1 MVFSHF
7 FSLPT
12 LVPFLFFIFMVFRTW
27 KKPRTKA
34 LVTTDLP
41 PGPWKL
47 PIIGN
52 LHNLL
57 GSLPHHRLQDLAKK
71 YGPLV
76 HLQLGEVTTI
86 VISSP
91 GIAKEVMATH
101 DIIFAQ
107 RPFSLASNII
117 SYDSTDIAFAP
128 YGEYWRQI
136 RKICTLELL
145 SAKRVQ
151 SFGSIREEEVSN
163 LVSRISSNAGSVVN
177 LGRML
182 ISFTY
187 CVTSRAAFGRI
198 REEQEAFVHLVKEL
212 MAVLGGFSIADLFP
226 SIKVLQMVSGMGAK
240 VKRVHQEADRILED
254 IVNGH
259 KARKA
264 VVKVADEG
272 DDDLVDV
279 LLKHH
284 DPENL
289 EFSLTIENIKSVIL
303 VSVKLTSRKL
313 PLRFPF
319 DLMLFVFL

>member
-128 YGEYWRQI
+128 YGEYWRQM

-226 SIKVLQMVSGMGAK
+226 SIKVLQMVSGAK
-240 VKRVHQEADRILED
+240 VKRLHQEADRILED